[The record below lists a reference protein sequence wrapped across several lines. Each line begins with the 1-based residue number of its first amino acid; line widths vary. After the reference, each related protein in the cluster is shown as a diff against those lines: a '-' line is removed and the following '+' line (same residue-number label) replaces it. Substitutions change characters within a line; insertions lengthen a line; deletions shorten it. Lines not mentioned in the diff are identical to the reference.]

1 MAGFQNSSD
10 DLIMNFVM
18 ATMFLVLP
26 AIWMGALSW
35 AGIRI
40 GGTLD
45 SAFKTGTNDVQKAGG
60 EAVNTAKS
68 AAKL

>member
-18 ATMFLVLP
+18 ASMFLVLP
-26 AIWMGALSW
+26 AFWMGALSW
-35 AGIRI
+35 AGVRI
-40 GGTLD
+40 GGSLEA
-45 SAFKTGTNDVQKAGG
+45 AFKTGTNDVQKAGG

-68 AAKL
+68 AVKL

>member
-1 MAGFQNSSD
+1 
-10 DLIMNFVM
+10 MNFVM

-26 AIWMGALSW
+26 AVWMGALSW
-35 AGIRI
+35 AGVRI

-45 SAFKTGTNDVQKAGG
+45 AAFKSGTNDVQKAGG
-60 EAVNTAKS
+60 SAVNTAKS

>member
-26 AIWMGALSW
+26 AFWMGALSW
-35 AGIRI
+35 AGIRV
-40 GGTLD
+40 GGALD
-45 SAFKTGTNDVQKAGG
+45 GALRNGTSQVQQAGG
-60 EAVNTAKS
+60 S
-68 AAKL
+68 AAELAKKAVKL